1 LPKKV
6 LPKEK
11 YVTETL
17 FTENQPNQW
26 KSNIIIVFFLDL
38 FYKKSVLWPFV

>member
-1 LPKKV
+1 MLLAEKDIAIFDITFLPKKV

-17 FTENQPNQW
+17 FTENQPNQ
-26 KSNIIIVFFLDL
+26 
-38 FYKKSVLWPFV
+38 